1 MTQDCPSRRALL
13 IKDSGE
19 YTAAAIDTEEEYDM
33 QPTLYIG
40 SFHDNEDKEEQYD
53 AEAANNYLR
62 IIVQHASIVC

>member
-1 MTQDCPSRRALL
+1 MTCLQL
-13 IKDSGE
+13 
-19 YTAAAIDTEEEYDM
+19 
-33 QPTLYIG
+33 TLYIG